1 MNKKI
6 ALILIIIIVIAG
18 IVMGCIKGFNYG
30 LTYEQNERIK
40 VALDRRISKGEI
52 SEIAKKVFEGQ
63 KVRVQTVEIFEDTA
77 LITVQST
84 NDEQIDKLV
93 QAINEKY
100 SLEYTKNDINIT
112 KVTGVSIFD
121 MAKNYIIP
129 VLIIVLITVAY
140 MSVRYRKL
148 KMLKV
153 VLTLIVNIVLTEAI
167 LVSVYLIAR
176 ISVNEFTM
184 PIALAVLGFTLFTTS
199 FTFEKG
205 LSKLNVEEI

>member
-40 VALDRRISKGEI
+40 VALDRKISKGEI

-129 VLIIVLITVAY
+129 VLIIVLITAAY